1 MHYVPGNY
9 LDGRRSGCPS
19 GPNALIRNQN
29 AANLTGKKV
38 AFLIHV
44 FLYRESKGEHHKVKL
59 PPYS

>member
-1 MHYVPGNY
+1 MHYEPGNY
-9 LDGRRSGCPS
+9 LDSRKFGSPF

-29 AANLTGKKV
+29 ATNLTGKKG

-44 FLYRESKGEHHKVKL
+44 FLYRGLKGDHQKVKL